1 MQKYT
6 APSINLAKNRG
17 EHLSDRILTFALTI
31 GRVLVIIT
39 EAVALGAFLYRFG
52 LDRQLVD
59 LHDRIK
65 QEQAIVTLLKRN
77 ESVYRNLQDRLTLEK
92 NINDGTASD
101 LKLFTDI
108 LKVIPSDMTLT
119 GIALSNTN
127 IHMEG
132 SIPSLVS
139 LSSLVKQLKGYP
151 TVDRVSLDKLENKT
165 SEGTIAISITV
176 FMKKIAAKP
185 LL

>member
-17 EHLSDRILTFALTI
+17 EHLSDRIITFALTI

-65 QEQAIVTLLKRN
+65 QEQAIVDLLKKN

-92 NINDGTASD
+92 NIDAGTTTD
-101 LKLFTDI
+101 LKLFTDVI
-108 LKVIPSDMTLT
+108 KMIPSDMLLT
-119 GIALSNTN
+119 GISLSNTN
-127 IHMEG
+127 IHIEG

-139 LSSLVKQLKGYP
+139 LSGLVKSLKAYSL
-151 TVDRVSLDKLENKT
+151 VDRVSLDKLENKT

-176 FMKKIAAKP
+176 FMKKTAVKP

>member
-17 EHLSDRILTFALTI
+17 EHLSDRIIAFALTI
-31 GRVLVIIT
+31 GRVLIIIT

-65 QEQAIVTLLKRN
+65 QEEAIVNLLKKN
-77 ESVYRNLQDRLTLEK
+77 EAAYRNLQDRLTLEK
-92 NINDGTASD
+92 NIDAGTTAD
-101 LKLFTDI
+101 LKLYTDI
-108 LKVIPSDMTLT
+108 TKLVPSDMTLT
-119 GIALSNTN
+119 ALSLSNTN
-127 IHMEG
+127 VHLEG
-132 SIPSLVS
+132 TIPSLVS
-139 LSSLVKQLKGYP
+139 LSSLVKQIQSYP
-151 TVDRVSLDKLENKT
+151 SVDRVSLDKLENKT
-165 SEGTIAISITV
+165 SEGTISVSITV
-176 FMKKIAAKP
+176 FMKKVPVKT